1 MKPIYL
7 LLLCV
12 FLGFGT
18 SLTAQSNYQ
27 IFMRLDNGNGILPGP
42 VASLPGVGGTDFYPV
57 GCTEHQFE
65 STGVSAPIHSPYL
78 ITHPFYPATSPLI
91 RQNMNAG
98 NTFTVE
104 IFFMQDN
111 AGVLSP
117 YFGVTLQNATMTK
130 VTTAADGNAL
140 QETLAFSYGQI
151 IWYDLI
157 NNTSSGWDLQLN
169 QPI

>member
-7 LLLCV
+7 FWLCV
-12 FLGFGT
+12 FLSIGT

-65 STGVSAPIHSPYL
+65 STGASAPSHSPYL
-78 ITHPFYPATSPLI
+78 ITHPVHPVSSPLI

-111 AGVLSP
+111 AGTLSP

-130 VTTAADGNAL
+130 VTIAADGNDL
-140 QETLAFSYGQI
+140 QETLSFSYGQI
-151 IWYDLI
+151 IWHDLI
-157 NNTSSGWDLQLN
+157 NNNSRGWDLVLN